1 MAEDEEMHAL
11 VVRVG
16 DRWIDLFPQ
25 VGITLY
31 LKGIGHPT
39 GSPVLNIA
47 LFKHER
53 CVPSHILVSPVFLPL
68 LINYD
73 IELIDR
79 LYFLPIHLKVHFDDV
94 SGLLSHDVI

>member
-25 VGITLY
+25 AGVALDLEGV
-31 LKGIGHPT
+31 GHPT
-39 GSPVLNIA
+39 RSSVLNIA
-47 LFKHER
+47 LFKNER
-53 CVPSHILVSPVFLPL
+53 CVPSHILVSPIFLPL

-79 LYFLPIHLKVHFDDV
+79 LYFLPIHLQMHFDDV
-94 SGLLSHDVI
+94 PGLLSHDVI